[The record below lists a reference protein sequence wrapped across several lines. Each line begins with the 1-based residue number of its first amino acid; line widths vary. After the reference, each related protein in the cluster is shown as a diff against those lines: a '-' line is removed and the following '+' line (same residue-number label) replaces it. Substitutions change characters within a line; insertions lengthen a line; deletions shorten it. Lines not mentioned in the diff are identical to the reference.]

1 MINDIINALSREV
14 SKKLNADSNKYTIYA
29 ENVEQG
35 LKRPCFFIYC
45 KDYKDERYRGNRY
58 KVNADIVIEYLP
70 PDEEKSINADVNNI
84 IEVLYDITEYIK
96 IDDNVLQGN
105 NRLIENAE
113 NCIIFNVSYGY
124 FYYKSEDVVH
134 MENLKERTDVNG

>member
-1 MINDIINALSREV
+1 MINDIINALSRV
-14 SKKLNADSNKYTIYA
+14 INKYLNVNGNKYTIYT

-35 LKRPCFFIYC
+35 LNRPCFFIYC

-70 PDEEKSINADVNNI
+70 AEEENINADVNSI
-84 IEVLYDITEYIK
+84 IEDLYDITEYIN
-96 IDDNVLQGN
+96 IDDNLLQGN
-105 NRLIENAE
+105 NRLVENAE
-113 NCIIFNVSYGY
+113 NCVIFNVSYGF
-124 FYYKSEDVVH
+124 FYCKTADVEI